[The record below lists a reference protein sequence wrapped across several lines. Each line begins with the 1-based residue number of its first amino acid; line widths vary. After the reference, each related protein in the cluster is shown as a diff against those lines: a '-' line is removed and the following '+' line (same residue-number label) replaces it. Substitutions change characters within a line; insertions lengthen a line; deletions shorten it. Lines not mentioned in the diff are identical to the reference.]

1 MLESGVKCIS
11 FVQKSQGGY
20 DLVVASKN
28 KGLLSDAVSN
38 FITIAEVGII
48 KGTRLAGARRY
59 SCRYRCQ

>member
-38 FITIAEVGII
+38 FIT
-48 KGTRLAGARRY
+48 Y
-59 SCRYRCQ
+59 YCRGGHN